1 MLSDGAKPDEII
13 NNSLIPAIN
22 EVGELFNQKKYF
34 LPQLIGSANT
44 MKLAIEHLEPLLEK
58 KDSGD
63 DMPTLVIATVEGD
76 IHDIGK
82 NLVVL
87 MLKTMATTWLIW
99 ERMCLVRILSTRR
112 LRRMR
117 QLSDCQL
124 L

>member
-58 KDSGD
+58 RTRV
-63 DMPTLVIATVEGD
+63 MICRL
-76 IHDIGK
+76 
-82 NLVVL
+82 
-87 MLKTMATTWLIW
+87 
-99 ERMCLVRILSTRR
+99 LSLQRWR
-112 LRRMR
+112 AIFMI
-117 QLSDCQL
+117 
-124 L
+124 

>member
-58 KDSGD
+58 KDSGEICR
-63 DMPTLVIATVEGD
+63 L
-76 IHDIGK
+76 
-82 NLVVL
+82 
-87 MLKTMATTWLIW
+87 
-99 ERMCLVRILSTRR
+99 LSLQRWR
-112 LRRMR
+112 AISMI
-117 QLSDCQL
+117 
-124 L
+124 